1 MIENKKVFVYKDWDA
16 ETLELIGI
24 LYVDGT
30 AGREVISFEYDD
42 SWLENVN
49 NLLLFDPDL
58 SLYKGRQYAPI
69 NKNMFGIFED
79 SCPDRTGR

>member
-1 MIENKKVFVYKDWDA
+1 MIENKKVFVYKDWDT
-16 ETLELIGI
+16 EILELIGI

-69 NKNMFGIFED
+69 KICWAYLKIPAPTDGDVF
-79 SCPDRTGR
+79 